1 MGSAGQSVRNTV
13 RGMISNTSIRSSA
26 TLTPITRTK
35 GDLGG
40 YEAVTETESS
50 SRTIYV
56 VASDYIKE
64 LVETV
69 KFGDLR
75 TGEVRLIARDDEILD
90 TNDKIAF
97 ENQTYHIRQISPIF
111 FNDVTIAQELTL
123 SETVG

>member
-40 YEAVTETESS
+40 YEAVT
-50 SRTIYV
+50 
-56 VASDYIKE
+56 
-64 LVETV
+64 ETV

>member
-97 ENQTYHIRQISPIF
+97 ENQTY
-111 FNDVTIAQELTL
+111 AQDICRLL
-123 SETVG
+123 V